1 MSPIS
6 VHRVATVATAAVAG
20 LLGWIGLR
28 AAGADLVAGTTTV
41 GAADVA
47 VASVLAGTAAWIA
60 AHLLG
65 RHASRPRTT
74 WVLLS
79 TTVLSASM
87 LGPIYSAPGLTA
99 VVLMGLHLAVGGV
112 LVGGLATTLP
122 YRRSPAEPQ
131 QHGVVVR

>member
-1 MSPIS
+1 MSPTS
-6 VHRVATVATAAVAG
+6 VHRAATVATAAAAG

-28 AAGADLVAGTTTV
+28 AGGADLVADTSTV

-47 VASVLAGTAAWIA
+47 VASLLAGAAAWTV
-60 AHLLG
+60 AHVLG

-87 LGPIYSAPGLTA
+87 LGPIYSAPALTA
-99 VVLMGLHLAVGGV
+99 VALMGLHLAVGCV
-112 LVGGLATTLP
+112 LVGGLAPTLP